1 MHYMNLFNSQEDDT
15 PLFTFVGVEKYDDLG
30 EEAEAAVIEIDGK
43 KQSIIFELR
52 KIGPRKSRHIRIDA
66 FEKSGL
72 PVARVTSYSPEF
84 GISLQDNQVLVK
96 NYGENKGI
104 INVLEGM
111 KMISDKKEVRKDL
124 FLCTLMDKWMEK
136 VIDY

>member
-1 MHYMNLFNSQEDDT
+1 MHYMNLFNGQKDDI
-15 PLFTFVGVEKYDDLG
+15 PLFTFIGVEKYDYLG
-30 EEAEAAVIEIDGK
+30 EEEEAAVIEIDGK
-43 KQSIIFELR
+43 KQSITFELR
-52 KIGPRKSRHIRIDA
+52 KIGPRKSRYIRIDA

-72 PVARVTSYSPEF
+72 PVTRVTSYSPEF

-124 FLCTLMDKWMEK
+124 FLCTLTDKWMEK